1 MDTEWHFHFIVF
13 LPFLAKMGSQSLD
26 LEVSQDWP
34 VKIADVL
41 PAALLEIGGW
51 ELSPF
56 FQAKFLSNIPVHR
69 GD

>member
-1 MDTEWHFHFIVF
+1 MGF

-56 FQAKFLSNIPVHR
+56 FRQNF
-69 GD
+69 